1 MLVRDA
7 MSCTPVD
14 PRAQRR
20 HDYVVAGLLTVI
32 FILLS
37 LPYSWW
43 PNVSDAQRALLSP
56 TSEGP
61 AAWIAY
67 FVGGGLMSCYV
78 VYVFIRSLRTLNTHE
93 HSEAGDERS

>member
-1 MLVRDA
+1 MLVRPP
-7 MSCTPVD
+7 MSGTPVD

-20 HDYVVAGLLTVI
+20 HDYVVAGLATVI

-43 PNVSDAQRALLSP
+43 ANASPTQRALLSP

-61 AAWIAY
+61 QAWTAY
-67 FVGGGLMSCYV
+67 FIGGGLLSCYV
-78 VYVFIRSLRTLNTHE
+78 VFVFIRSLRTLNTHD
-93 HSEAGDERS
+93 HSEASDE